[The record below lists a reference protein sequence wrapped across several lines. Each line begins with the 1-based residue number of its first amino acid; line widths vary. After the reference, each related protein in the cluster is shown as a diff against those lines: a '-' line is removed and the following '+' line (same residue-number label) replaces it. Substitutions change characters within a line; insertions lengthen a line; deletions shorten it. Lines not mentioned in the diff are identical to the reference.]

1 MDPLLTVD
9 GVLPP
14 DLQGTLLRIGPA
26 DGAGGGGVGGGGGG
40 GGGGAGGILHA
51 IELRDGTAISHL
63 RQESPADANVLWQAG
78 KVLALSES
86 GLPHQYSRLL
96 APEEFGDGL
105 KVPVASHLHRDAVSG
120 GRVLFGVEPGTEES
134 SALLRV
140 GEWDSA
146 GGLVSSGVLELE
158 RATWQHDL
166 GVTARHLVVI
176 ESPTQWAADLAAPVG
191 ESGSRSD
198 SESSAAAV
206 PFRWVPTD
214 ECWLAVLPRGGD
226 FSQTRWF
233 KLNPCLV
240 THVLHAHDVEE
251 EAASGV
257 RGNVSNGNV
266 SSGDVSNGDVVL
278 YVCCYPAPER
288 HQPFDWEAPVV
299 GPDGIG
305 QSFIGGGLG
314 RLERWTI
321 RGDRLERE
329 PLDERH
335 IEYPR
340 SDPLCEG
347 RAFRYG
353 YSVEQSASPRS
364 GVVDH
369 LGLLRFDVLKDEVVA
384 WQPGDHCTASEPI
397 FVRSVEG
404 HADDEGWLLTFVHD
418 AALDT
423 SALYVLDAS
432 SLRRRPQ
439 AIIHLPATVPFRS
452 HSEWVGADRY
462 R

>member
-1 MDPLLTVD
+1 MDPLLVVD

-14 DLQGTLLRIGPA
+14 DLQGTLLRIGP
-26 DGAGGGGVGGGGGG
+26 GGTSSEGGGSGPHGM
-40 GGGGAGGILHA
+40 LHA

-63 RQESPADANVLWQAG
+63 RQESPADANVLWHAG

-96 APEEFGDGL
+96 QPEEFGDGL
-105 KVPVASHLHRDAVSG
+105 KVPVASHLHRDSVTG

-140 GEWDSA
+140 GEWNSA

-176 ESPTQWAADLAAPVG
+176 ESPTQWAADLAAPIG
-191 ESGSRSD
+191 EPEPGSGFEE
-198 SESSAAAV
+198 SEFAAAAV
-206 PFRWVPTD
+206 PFRWVPSD
-214 ECWLAVLPRGGD
+214 ETWLAVLPRGGD
-226 FSQTRWF
+226 FSAPRWF
-233 KLNPCLV
+233 KLDPCLV
-240 THVLHAHDVEE
+240 THVLHAHDVEDE
-251 EAASGV
+251 GGGGASG
-257 RGNVSNGNV
+257 GSAGAGGE
-266 SSGDVSNGDVVL
+266 SGDVVL

-288 HQPFDWEAPVV
+288 NQPFDWEAPVV

-321 RGDRLERE
+321 RGERLERE

-335 IEYPR
+335 VEYPR

-347 RAFRYG
+347 RTFRYG
-353 YSVEQSASPRS
+353 YSVEQSTGLRS
-364 GVVDH
+364 GVEVVDH
-369 LGLLRFDVLKDEVVA
+369 VGLLRFDVLKDEVVA
-384 WQPGDHCTASEPI
+384 WQPGDHRTASEPV

-439 AIIHLPATVPFRS
+439 AVIHLPATVPFRS